1 MKHYAI
7 LHYESPLFHR
17 YKCHICNRGYYF
29 QSYLRE
35 HMLTHADYKKFK
47 CSVCKYATGRKGHLN
62 RHLKNKRHIFKVE
75 SLRIRKV
82 RMRTDINV
90 TERSDS
96 YQEKDAVETFS
107 IDRRLRSSIET
118 IISTGEGG
126 SPVTKKGQFARIIK
140 GEFERDLI

>member
-1 MKHYAI
+1 MSA
-7 LHYESPLFHR
+7 
-17 YKCHICNRGYYF
+17 
-29 QSYLRE
+29 
-35 HMLTHADYKKFK
+35 HADSKKFK

-82 RMRTDINV
+82 RLPTEINV

-96 YQEKDAVETFS
+96 YQEKDGVETFS
-107 IDRRLRSSIET
+107 FDRRLRSSSRT

-126 SPVTKKGQFARIIK
+126 SPVTKKGRFTRIIK